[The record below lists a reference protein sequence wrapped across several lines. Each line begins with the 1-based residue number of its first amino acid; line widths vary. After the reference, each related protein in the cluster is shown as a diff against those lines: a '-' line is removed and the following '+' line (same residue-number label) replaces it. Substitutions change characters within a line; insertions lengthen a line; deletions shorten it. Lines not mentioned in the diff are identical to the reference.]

1 MEIAPTLLVGT
12 TNNVSD
18 QPSAISRQLSQGLG
32 TKAEGCRLKAV
43 SSKRGVTLIELLIV
57 VALIGII
64 AGISFPAVAS
74 GLDSL
79 RLRSASD
86 AIVTFLNTALDR
98 AERRQQAVEVWISP
112 QDNAITAVSADAV
125 FEKRLDVPDPI
136 HITAVEP
143 ALPSQASNAQ
153 RRFLLYPGGAAPRIG
168 IEITNAQGRRRLVSI
183 DPVTGFPRAE
193 ALP

>member
-1 MEIAPTLLVGT
+1 M
-12 TNNVSD
+12 
-18 QPSAISRQLSQGLG
+18 
-32 TKAEGCRLKAV
+32 
-43 SSKRGVTLIELLIV
+43 IV
-57 VALIGII
+57 VALIAII

-74 GLDSL
+74 GLVSL
-79 RLRSASD
+79 RLLSASD

-112 QDNAITAVSADAV
+112 QDNALTAISADAA

-136 HITAVEP
+136 HIVAV
-143 ALPSQASNAQ
+143 LPPVPFQNANMQ

-183 DPVTGFPRAE
+183 DPVTGFPRSE

>member
-1 MEIAPTLLVGT
+1 MKMGT
-12 TNNVSD
+12 EYPV
-18 QPSAISRQLSQGLG
+18 PVL
-32 TKAEGCRLKAV
+32 E
-43 SSKRGVTLIELLIV
+43 RGVTLIELLIV
-57 VALIGII
+57 VTLIAII
-64 AGISFPAVAS
+64 AGISFPAIAS

-86 AIVTFLNTALDR
+86 AIVTFLDTALDR

-112 QDNAITAVSADAV
+112 QDNAITAVSADAA

-136 HITAVEP
+136 RIVSVEP
-143 ALPSQASNAQ
+143 VLPSQALNGQ

-168 IEITNAQGRRRLVSI
+168 IEIANGQGRRRLVSI